1 MSKNTHRPKGKLFA
15 IGGYEHKGLEKEL
28 SHHQM
33 SNPNFA
39 ELQILKRFVNEL
51 NGTDSQI
58 EVITSA
64 SRIPKE
70 IGENY
75 LYAFDKIGCH
85 KVGVLDIRTP
95 EDARK
100 KRFVERIKKAD
111 GVMFT
116 GGDQLRLCRTIG
128 ETPIYEVLKERYEN
142 EEGFMIAGT
151 SAGAMAMSRN
161 MICKGGKAFLKGEI
175 CFGEGFGFIEEV
187 VIDTH
192 FVKRGRF
199 GRLAQAVACTATKI
213 GIGIE
218 EDTGL
223 IISHGDEME
232 AVGSGLVIIM
242 DGHEIEDCN
251 YNEIDE
257 GAPIAVENLIVHI
270 LAKGDKFTLNN
281 REAEI

>member
-1 MSKNTHRPKGKLFA
+1 MSKVLHRPKGKLFV

-28 SHHQM
+28 SHHQK

-39 ELQILKRFVNEL
+39 ELQILKRFVNEMK
-51 NGTDSQI
+51 GVDSRI
-58 EVITSA
+58 EVVTSA
-64 SRIPKE
+64 SKIPKE

-75 LYAFDKIGCH
+75 MYAFDKLGC
-85 KVGVLDIRTP
+85 KNVNVMDIRTP

-100 KRFVERIKKAD
+100 KRLVDRVKQAD
-111 GVMFT
+111 GIMFT
-116 GGDQLRLCRTIG
+116 GGDQLRLCNMLRDS
-128 ETPIYEVLKERYEN
+128 PVLTVIKDRYES

-175 CFGEGFGFIEEV
+175 SFGEGFGLIEEV

-199 GRLAQAVACTATKI
+199 GRLAQAVACTSTKI

-232 AVGSGLVIIM
+232 AVGSGLVIVM
-242 DGHEIEDCN
+242 DGHEIADCN

-270 LAKGDKFTLNN
+270 LARGDKFTLNN